1 MGLLLFFVALLPT
14 IMLTAVWAPIAI
26 IYYLVTLKWKIGI
39 NEFLKYFY
47 KMAHSIDQFANVS
60 LQIPLRYLLLYK
72 DGPFHPFGDEDDTI
86 SYVIAKNQEL
96 NALNWFGRFWAKF
109 LDTVDTDHLA
119 KAVKYKFERDME
131 AFKRIT
137 KKADEN

>member
-1 MGLLLFFVALLPT
+1 MGLLLFFIALIPT
-14 IMLTAVWAPIAI
+14 AILTIAWAPISI
-26 IYYLVTLKWKIGI
+26 VYYLLTLRWKTGGKQ
-39 NEFLKYFY
+39 FLKYFY

-72 DGPFHPFGDEDDTI
+72 NTEIHPFGDEDDTI

-96 NALNWFGRFWAKF
+96 IALNWFGRFWAWF
-109 LDTVDTDHLA
+109 LDTVDKDHLA
-119 KAVKYKFERDME
+119 KAIKNKFERDME